1 MAVRSWL
8 VENYNSDAGNG
19 GPGPQ
24 ITVVGGME
32 GFAGMQAPDRTL
44 QGVMV
49 DVYGTAEAQQI
60 FDQSRRH
67 SPVGRVPSSRSDVT
81 SPSCRT
87 SRSRCTTEG
96 RSVARPAGGAV
107 CVALRCTPL
116 YPPVLK

>member
-24 ITVVGGME
+24 ITVVGAME

-49 DVYGTAEAQQI
+49 DVYGTEEAQQI
-60 FDQSRRH
+60 FDQFH
-67 SPVGRVPSSRSDVT
+67 VDVHRLGE
-81 SPSCRT
+81 CRPRGPT
-87 SRSRCTTEG
+87 
-96 RSVARPAGGAV
+96 
-107 CVALRCTPL
+107 
-116 YPPVLK
+116 

>member
-24 ITVVGGME
+24 LTVVGGKE

-49 DVYGTAEAQQI
+49 DVYGTEEAQQI
-60 FDQSRRH
+60 FDQFTSTFTGWERAVLAVRR
-67 SPVGRVPSSRSDVT
+67 DL
-81 SPSCRT
+81 
-87 SRSRCTTEG
+87 
-96 RSVARPAGGAV
+96 SVLPN
-107 CVALRCTPL
+107 
-116 YPPVLK
+116 